1 MQMEELTAL
10 KMREELREYL
20 KPFRGCSVYFSEE
33 DDSLFYIHLASTLE
47 LMQKEELFAGL
58 AKAGYV
64 IKTKRGKYL
73 VSPGDELI
81 SRYSRVSERNCV
93 SGVKGC
99 CSARLMLHPSCD
111 LMTQDGR
118 RLIIDTL
125 KIGKDIYDNRNNDP
139 AKNNKRLSLIL
150 MQIKSIRQ
158 RAAVLLRKKE
168 NCGFYET
175 GVFLNEVESMI
186 FPAK

>member
-20 KPFRGCSVYFSEE
+20 KPFRGCSAYFSEE
-33 DDSLFYIHLASTLE
+33 DDALFYIHLASTLE
-47 LMQKEELFAGL
+47 LIQKEELFAGL
-58 AKAGYV
+58 AKSGYV
-64 IKTKRGKYL
+64 MKMKRGKYL
-73 VSPGDELI
+73 VLPGDELI
-81 SRYSRVSERNCV
+81 SRYSRISEQNHV
-93 SGVKGC
+93 SGAQGG

-111 LMTQDGR
+111 VMTQDGR
-118 RLIIDTL
+118 RLVIDAL
-125 KIGKDIYDNRNNDP
+125 KIGKDISDNRNNDP
-139 AKNNKRLSLIL
+139 AKNSRRLSFAL

-168 NCGFYET
+168 CCGFYET

-186 FPAK
+186 SLAK